1 MKFNKPLEE
10 VFSARSSITVL
21 RILNER
27 NKGISGR
34 EISRLTSLSLRT
46 VQIALA
52 NVEQTGILKR
62 FIGNKEHL
70 FVLNRENY
78 FTKNLIEVIF
88 KEEDNFRQN
97 IFSEIRKKIGKEAIS
112 LIFFGSAARGTDTAD
127 SDLDI
132 CVVYE
137 GNNKVLEGKVADL
150 RSKLSG
156 SFNVTLA
163 PLYITVVKFREM
175 YRKEKSPVKQ
185 IVKEGRLI
193 AGKKIRAL
201 LNG

>member
-27 NKGISGR
+27 SKGISGR

-52 NVEQTGILKR
+52 NLEQTGILKR

-78 FTKNLIEVIF
+78 FTRNLIEEIF
-88 KEEDNFRQN
+88 KAEDNFRQS
-97 IFSEIRKKIGKEAIS
+97 IFSEIRKRIGKDIIS
-112 LIFFGSAARGTDTAD
+112 IILFGSAARGTDITD

-132 CVVYE
+132 CIVYE
-137 GNNKVLEGKVADL
+137 GNNKVLENKVADL
-150 RSKLSG
+150 RSKLFC
-156 SFNVTLA
+156 SFNITLA
-163 PLYITVVKFREM
+163 PLYITAAKFREM
-175 YRKEKSPVKQ
+175 YRKEKSPVRQ

-193 AGKKIRAL
+193 AGKKISGL